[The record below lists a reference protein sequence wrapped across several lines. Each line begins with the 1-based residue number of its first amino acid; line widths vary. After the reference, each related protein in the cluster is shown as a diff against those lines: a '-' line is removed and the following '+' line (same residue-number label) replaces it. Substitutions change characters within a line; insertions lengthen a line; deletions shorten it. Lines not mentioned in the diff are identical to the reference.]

1 MKSGHSV
8 VVLLAIGAGLVT
20 AGLRIG
26 RPAVG

>member
-1 MKSGHSV
+1 MKSSLTAV
-8 VVLLAIGAGLVT
+8 ALLCIGAGLVT